1 MTSSGFMVLYGFDF
15 ECETLHVF
23 DPKRCTG
30 GRELLESIHFDI
42 CDKLLQGM
50 ADCIESCFDGWEVD
64 QPKWKFVCH
73 EYLNEP
79 IARYHIPVLA
89 HVTSIRTYKQKV
101 LYEAPD

>member
-1 MTSSGFMVLYGFDF
+1 MVLYGFDF

-30 GRELLESIHFDI
+30 GRELLESIHFDM

-50 ADCIESCFDGWEVD
+50 ADCIESCFDGWQVD
-64 QPKWKFVCH
+64 QSKWKFVCH

-79 IARYHIPVLA
+79 IARYGELSSILYCYA
-89 HVTSIRTYKQKV
+89 SIRIY
-101 LYEAPD
+101 